1 MKNILFILLAVI
13 TLALVANSLTSNNLI
28 PDEAIRIRV
37 IANSNSEDDQALK
50 WEIKEDIE
58 KYLYTK
64 LDGVENIEEADA
76 LIKKN
81 IPKVKELISQ
91 YTKNYKLNYGMN
103 YFPKKEFRGI
113 NYEAGEYQSLVV
125 TLGNGLGDNW
135 WCVLFPPL
143 CLLEAEES
151 SDVEY
156 RSFVMDMISKY
167 FPSKSNV

>member
-1 MKNILFILLAVI
+1 MKNILFILIAVI
-13 TLALVANSLTSNNLI
+13 TLALVANTLTSNNLI

-50 WEIKEDIE
+50 REIKEDIE

-103 YFPKKEFRGI
+103 YFPEKEFRGI

-143 CLLEAEES
+143 CLLEAEEG

>member
-1 MKNILFILLAVI
+1 MKNILWVLIAVI
-13 TLALVANSLTSNNLI
+13 ILGFVSKGITDNNLI

-37 IANSNSEDDQALK
+37 IANSNSDSDQKLK

-58 KYLYTK
+58 KYLYSK

-81 IPKVKELISQ
+81 IPKVKELINK
-91 YTKNYKLNYGMN
+91 YTHSYNLNYGLN
-103 YFPKKEFRGI
+103 YFPEKTFKGVE
-113 NYEAGEYQSLVV
+113 YEAGQYQSLVV
-125 TLGNGLGDNW
+125 TLGSGLGDNW

-143 CLLEAEES
+143 CLLEAEDSTE
-151 SDVEY
+151 VEY
-156 RSFVMDMISKY
+156 RSFVADMISKY